1 MILTIFVAKAILLP
15 SVSTPAGICNPLS
28 IGVKTP
34 SYGVF
39 YCPKKIVAP
48 LVRAF
53 VMVARSGQ
61 PKGWPAPIPGIANLL
76 RVAAQMICN
85 VWRRLF
91 ILSIGVTAM
100 NTQATGEIR
109 PNSAQN
115 TEAVDDFF
123 QQILDLDAERQ
134 TVTETGI
141 PALIRL
147 AAIAERDTGQANT
160 VRSFLLGLYN
170 GHCFPFNLTR
180 LRGLDKSLFD
190 DCMAVLTLDARAT
203 AKEVH
208 HYFDNGG
215 ERFERWAQGG
225 AE

>member
-1 MILTIFVAKAILLP
+1 MLTNAFALVILSAPVNTL
-15 SVSTPAGICNPLS
+15 AGICNPLS

-34 SYGVF
+34 FYGVF

-48 LVRAF
+48 LVRVF

-85 VWRRLF
+85 VWRRLH
-91 ILSIGVTAM
+91 ILSIGATAM

-115 TEAVDDFF
+115 PEAVNDFF
-123 QQILDLDAERQ
+123 QQIRELDAERQ
-134 TVTETGI
+134 AVTEAGI

-170 GHCFPFNLTR
+170 GHRFPFNLTR

-203 AKEVH
+203 VKEVH
-208 HYFDNGG
+208 RYLDNGG

-225 AE
+225 AV